1 MKEITEIKKIGRGD
15 RYHIFLDGEYF
26 GTFEAEILAKA
37 SVKTGH
43 SYDEDFFEKLKI
55 ENGNYAC
62 FNRGLGLLEKTMKTE
77 KMLKDYLRKKG
88 YPKECIERA
97 TEKLKSYGY
106 INDEVFAETFISSYK
121 NVKSKRKLLYDLM
134 SKGVDKE
141 LIEEKLNEMTNEED
155 EKEKCVILAEKY
167 MKNKELDIKTKQ
179 KLFNH
184 LAGKG
189 FDYSSISYA
198 WEKIES
204 DRN

>member
-37 SVKTGH
+37 SVKTGQ
-43 SYDEDFFEKLKI
+43 SYDEDFYEKLKI